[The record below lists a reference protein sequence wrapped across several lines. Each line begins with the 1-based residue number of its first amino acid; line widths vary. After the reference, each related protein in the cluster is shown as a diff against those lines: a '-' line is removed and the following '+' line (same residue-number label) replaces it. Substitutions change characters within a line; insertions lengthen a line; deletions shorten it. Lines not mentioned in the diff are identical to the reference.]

1 MRSWCNVRANEE
13 ARMKKQKKTNTTFV
27 GAHLTPEE
35 HAKMREC
42 AKAGVRSLAN
52 ELRIAIRKHLGMMPE
67 QA

>member
-1 MRSWCNVRANEE
+1 
-13 ARMKKQKKTNTTFV
+13 MKKQKKTQSTTFV
-27 GAHLTPEE
+27 GTHLTPEE

-67 QA
+67 